1 MRFLLIRDLFKCLK
15 VVDFKEPILLAGL
28 NEPSINQQPAFKLK
42 LKASKFFSEFYSE
55 RMRAIAARNEST
67 NKFHYTAHRCTVHTN
82 FTSFQIPIHIYDN
95 LLSFKILNEASIEE
109 NDLILNPIKS
119 NTIKEIPIQIYNHNP
134 IDVRLGVGLKFC

>member
-1 MRFLLIRDLFKCLK
+1 MRFLLIQDLFKCLK

-28 NEPSINQQPAFKLK
+28 DEPSSNQQSAFKLK
-42 LKASKFFSEFYSE
+42 LKASKFFSEFYTNSE

-67 NKFHYTAHRCTVHTN
+67 NKFHYTAHWCTVHTN

-119 NTIKEIPIQIYNHNP
+119 N
-134 IDVRLGVGLKFC
+134 RFF